1 MELRKKRGSAGFQSV
16 FREGHLCLKMVR
28 SLVKEGPTNDD
39 EGEEKVVVG
48 AKIRTES
55 RDRQ

>member
-1 MELRKKRGSAGFQSV
+1 M

>member
-1 MELRKKRGSAGFQSV
+1 M

-55 RDRQ
+55 EQTNYQIHPLA